1 VEDQFYSFTIDRE
14 LGYLNDM
21 VDLMEKGDINIKRI
35 EQGLRGLK
43 VDLSQTKTHMLKKL
57 ADLST
62 KPGAGNYNNEIARLK
77 QKFDQF

>member
-1 VEDQFYSFTIDRE
+1 MAWLTSWK
-14 LGYLNDM
+14 
-21 VDLMEKGDINIKRI
+21 KGDINIKTI

-43 VDLSQTKTHMLKKL
+43 VDLSQTKISMLKKL

-62 KPGAGNYNNEIARLK
+62 KPGAETYNNEIVMLK

>member
-1 VEDQFYSFTIDRE
+1 VEDYFYSFTIDRE
-14 LGYLNDM
+14 LGYLNGM
-21 VDLMEKGDINIKRI
+21 VDLMEKGDINIKTI

-43 VDLSQTKTHMLKKL
+43 VDLSQTKISMLKKL

-62 KPGAGNYNNEIARLK
+62 KPGAETYNNEIVMLK

>member
-1 VEDQFYSFTIDRE
+1 MAWLTSWK
-14 LGYLNDM
+14 
-21 VDLMEKGDINIKRI
+21 KGDINIKTI

-43 VDLSQTKTHMLKKL
+43 VDLSQTKISMLKKL

>member
-1 VEDQFYSFTIDRE
+1 
-14 LGYLNDM
+14 M
-21 VDLMEKGDINIKRI
+21 VDLMEKGDINIKTI

-43 VDLSQTKTHMLKKL
+43 VDLSQTKISMLKKL

-62 KPGAGNYNNEIARLK
+62 KPGAETYNNEIVMLK